1 MASSKYL
8 NFGKYGKYLT
18 SAIIILYLFMAT
30 IFLLYFVVVNLSIF
44 ILYSF
49 LLFVAL
55 GIIFSYKEKLVEYL
69 ILISI
74 ILIFSASTAY
84 FMNAWMYAP
93 YSIIAFI
100 VFIFILLVHKSIETR
115 HMLAIF
121 TAIILPIV
129 FYATNFFKFPDYL
142 INVAII
148 GYYSLIAAVIAIF
161 ISMLAHNWE
170 LNIGKRISNTIN
182 RHSTIFKVIAIALPI
197 ILILTPIYI
206 VNESTQV
213 ITYTNRTVPYLVY
226 VNSSSNYSTAVSVQP
241 YYMPIVI
248 CPPGANTTATIHIQ
262 SESAASFF
270 LLNGSTNYS
279 SATVSSGAPTYLYY
293 NSSFSK
299 YSYAKALAIKN
310 TTIKSW
316 ISDSCTY
323 LVVLSPNATKVS
335 LKANYTYTKQVEKFR
350 MVKVPVATTTNVTHG
365 FLPSSFG
372 YILQIYENNTNSS
385 AKS

>member
-1 MASSKYL
+1 
-8 NFGKYGKYLT
+8 
-18 SAIIILYLFMAT
+18 
-30 IFLLYFVVVNLSIF
+30 
-44 ILYSF
+44 
-49 LLFVAL
+49 
-55 GIIFSYKEKLVEYL
+55 
-69 ILISI
+69 
-74 ILIFSASTAY
+74 
-84 FMNAWMYAP
+84 
-93 YSIIAFI
+93 
-100 VFIFILLVHKSIETR
+100 
-115 HMLAIF
+115 MLAIF